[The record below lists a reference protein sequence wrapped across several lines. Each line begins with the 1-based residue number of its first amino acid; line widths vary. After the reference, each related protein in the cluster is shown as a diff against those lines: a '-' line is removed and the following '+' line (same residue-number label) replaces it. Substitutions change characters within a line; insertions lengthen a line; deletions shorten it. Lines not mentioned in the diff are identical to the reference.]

1 MAFKHHTV
9 IAECRRCLRA
19 ATPLIAAQLVQ
30 TSHGLVDAMVAA
42 RLGRAEF
49 AAAGLAASLW
59 FFASLLCIGL
69 LAGLSPLAAELI
81 GRKNRAAV
89 GALYRQ
95 GLWLGLILGC
105 SACAILLGAMT
116 TLHHWGLD
124 PELIPLIRDHAY
136 TASWGLI
143 PVAIV
148 IACRNICEATQIT
161 RIVFV
166 VTVLGL
172 VVNLL
177 GNLGF
182 GLGWF
187 GLPRLELRGIGM
199 STTLV
204 SICMMVALLLAMR
217 SKSFAR
223 YRLFEEFTWPQS
235 LVFKRLLSLS
245 IPIFFALLFEAGL
258 FGATIVQMGAL
269 GTLPTAAHTLAISAT
284 SFCYMFPLGLS
295 FALTARVGQI
305 YGTLGSSVKPQNA
318 RLQFAGLQ
326 LRLLAGCIL
335 TVVFAVVTSLFL
347 VVFRD
352 VITGLY
358 TQDQELRLFAAKL
371 LLFAALFQF
380 SDGAQ
385 ATLIGMLRGLQD
397 ARIPMLINAFSY
409 WAIAFGIGV
418 FLAHRAGWGAVG
430 LWTGLICG
438 LTLSAVLLGAR
449 LIRVTNRNA
458 KRKSIAGCATASQL

>member
-1 MAFKHHTV
+1 MGFKNHTV

-81 GRKNRAAV
+81 GQKKRAAV
-89 GALYRQ
+89 GSLFRQ

-105 SACAILLGAMT
+105 SACAILLVGMS
-116 TLHHWGLD
+116 TLHLWRLD
-124 PELIPLIRDHAY
+124 PELIPLIRAHAF

-143 PVAIV
+143 AVAIV

-172 VVNLL
+172 IVNLL
-177 GNLGF
+177 GNLGL

-187 GLPRLELRGIGM
+187 GLPRLELVGIGI
-199 STTLV
+199 STSLV
-204 SICMMVALLLAMR
+204 SFCMMVALLLAMR

-223 YRLFEEFTWPQS
+223 YKLFEEFAWPQAI
-235 LVFKRLLSLS
+235 VFKRLLTLS
-245 IPIFFALLFEAGL
+245 VPIFFALLFEAGL
-258 FGATIVQMGAL
+258 FGATIVQMGTL

-295 FALTARVGQI
+295 FALTARIGQI
-305 YGTLGSSVKPQNA
+305 YGTLGNSTRHQNA
-318 RLQFAGLQ
+318 QLQFAGLQ

-335 TVVFAVVTSLFL
+335 TVVFALATSLFL
-347 VVFRD
+347 LIFRD

-358 TQDQELRLFAAKL
+358 TQDQELRIFASRL
-371 LLFAALFQF
+371 LLFAAIFQF

-409 WAIAFGIGV
+409 WAIAFGIGAY
-418 FLAHRAGWGAVG
+418 LAHRAGWGAVG

-438 LTLSAVLLGAR
+438 LTLSAALLGIR
-449 LIRVTNRNA
+449 LISVTSHKA
-458 KRKSIAGCATASQL
+458 KQKSMAGCTEPT